1 MFQEFAQRVQWIIYD
16 RARVVVIDGVE
27 RETKVPVDPSGVYPI
42 VVTNPAN
49 WLRGAVAKQHAD
61 YLNAQLGHTQFGVGF
76 VLFDNCGIACIDIDK
91 ALVGGQWSP
100 LSQELCTRFQGAYVE
115 VSQRGE
121 GLHIFFSYT
130 GKMPPHKKRNVPLHL
145 EFYDELRFIGI
156 TGTNAVGSPTF
167 DATPMLDKLIADYF
181 VPNSDASTP
190 DTWTTEPNATW
201 DGPSDDVELI
211 RRALA
216 ARPAAQAVFGSRASF
231 ADLWYADESKLARAF
246 PAQSTGKT
254 YDGSS
259 ADLALAN
266 HLGFWAGGDC
276 NRMLRLMQQ
285 SALKRAKWDRNDY
298 LHGTI
303 VRAAVQ
309 KSYYRQK
316 PDDGVLPAD
325 PIVESIVPKPSSLEL
340 PALTYNTDGVPLPP
354 PSTPAVPDKMPEPLG
369 PQTAY
374 GNVIGVDGQ
383 HEIFKGCMYVKD
395 IAEIM
400 LPEGHT
406 NDKKQFDNDERF
418 ARRTYT
424 MSRDG
429 SAPSDSAWDCYTQS
443 KMTVFPQVR
452 STVFEPKADEGAILE
467 RDGLRFINTWREL
480 RIYSTP
486 GDVTPYTNHIKKL
499 FPNGEDAEIYLSFV
513 AACVQ
518 NQGTKA
524 AWALFVQGVPGN
536 GKSFLTMV
544 LSYCLGREYVHAASA
559 SNLDNHFNGYLY
571 RKLLICVEE
580 VMTTEGKA
588 STWEKLKTMITEL
601 HQEIEQKGVDQITRE
616 VCFNM
621 IFNSNHKDGLRK
633 TADDRRICPLYCA
646 QQSAEDLARDGMDE
660 AYFIKLFDWF
670 NGGGNAIILHYLRT
684 VDIQDKY
691 NFAAGARRAPVTTS
705 TSEAIAAGLG
715 TVEQD
720 IQEAISAGTP
730 GFKGGWINSG
740 ALHILL
746 EKIGKAK
753 FIARNKRQEMLNTLG
768 YIRHPGLPDGRI
780 TTPDTAGQRP
790 TLYIRRGHS
799 TERLV
804 DVNLVKSLYETAQR
818 AP

>member
-1 MFQEFAQRVQWIIYD
+1 MFNEFAQRVQWVLYR
-16 RARVVVIDGVE
+16 RAD
-27 RETKVPVDPSGVYPI
+27 KVPVDP
-42 VVTNPAN
+42 TTLHNTDAQNPTN
-49 WLRGAVAKQHAD
+49 WLRGDTAKSYAD
-61 YLNAQLGHTQFGVGF
+61 YLNAQAGAIEYGIGF
-76 VLFDNCGIACIDIDK
+76 VLFPNCGIFCVDIDY
-91 ALVGGQWSP
+91 ALVNGEWSP
-100 LSQELCTRFQGAYVE
+100 LAQEMCSRFQGAYTE
-115 VSQRGE
+115 VSQSGAA
-121 GLHIFFSYT
+121 LHIFAAYT
-130 GKMPPHKKRNVPLHL
+130 GKMPPHKKKNVPLRL
-145 EFYDELRFIGI
+145 EMYDELRFIGI
-156 TGTNAVGSPTF
+156 TGTNAVGSPMF
-167 DATPMLDKLIADYF
+167 DATDLLPKLIADYF
-181 VPNSDASTP
+181 VPNSDPAAP
-190 DTWTTEPNATW
+190 DTWTTEPHSSW
-201 DGPSDDVELI
+201 QGPADDAELI
-211 RRALA
+211 RRALT

-266 HLGFWAGGDC
+266 HLGFWTGGNC
-276 NRMLRLMQQ
+276 ARMLALMEQ
-285 SALKRAKWDRNDY
+285 SALKREKWARVDY

-303 VRAAVQ
+303 IRAAAQ
-309 KSYYRQK
+309 KSYYRQR
-316 PDDGVLPAD
+316 PEDGRDSD
-325 PIVESIVPKPSSLEL
+325 PTDAQPSRVAEPVPVPP
-340 PALTYNTDGVPLPP
+340 PALTYNAEGVPLPP
-354 PSTPAVPDKMPEPLG
+354 PAVPDKMPEAAG
-369 PQTAY
+369 PQTGF

-383 HEIFKGCMYVKD
+383 HILFKGCMYVKD

-452 STVFEPKADEGAILE
+452 STVFDPKAPEGEILE
-467 RDGLRFINTWREL
+467 RDGLRFINTWRDL

-486 GDVTPYTNHIKKL
+486 GDVTPYTNHIRKL
-499 FPNGEDAEIYLSFV
+499 FPNGDDAEIYLSFV

-518 NQGTKA
+518 YLGTKA

-670 NGGGNAIILHYLRT
+670 NTGGNAIILHYLRT

-691 NFAAGARRAPVTTS
+691 NFAVGARRAPVTTS
-705 TSEAIAAGLG
+705 TSEAISAGLG
-715 TVEQD
+715 SVEQD

-768 YIRHPGLPDGRI
+768 YVRHPGLPDGRL

-799 TERLV
+799 TEGLV
-804 DVNLVKSLYETAQR
+804 DANLVKTLYETAQR